1 MVPDVPWSF
10 GILEFSSTVKA
21 GVFLKQRLAAA
32 KVGCLF
38 ISIFG

>member
-1 MVPDVPWSF
+1 MVPDIPWSF
-10 GILEFSSTVKA
+10 GVLELCSAKKA

-38 ISIFG
+38 INIFG